1 MLIETSVMD
10 ACQSNLSMVGCRFS
24 QMCGFSEQA
33 TVRGRC
39 RRCERQRLVSQRNE
53 VQVLANWPTVTKNKK
68 SAQAQNDEFE

>member
-1 MLIETSVMD
+1 LCVEFRCPWLAVVSLRCV
-10 ACQSNLSMVGCRFS
+10 V
-24 QMCGFSEQA
+24 FSEQA

-53 VQVLANWPTVTKNKK
+53 VQVLANWSTVTKNKK